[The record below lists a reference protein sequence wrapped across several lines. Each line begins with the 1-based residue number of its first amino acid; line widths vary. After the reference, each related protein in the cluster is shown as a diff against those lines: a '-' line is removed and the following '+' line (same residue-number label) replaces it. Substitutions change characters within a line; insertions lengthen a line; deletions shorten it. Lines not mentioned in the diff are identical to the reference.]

1 MSTLVATSMMLG
13 RLVYILKLTTLKV
26 DVSIWLFI
34 LIKHLYL
41 SDMWVGVVQEH
52 IHEGQVFKKIGPRVQ
67 KMIAILGS
75 IVKIIG
81 EGDLKFSLSK

>member
-1 MSTLVATSMMLG
+1 MC
-13 RLVYILKLTTLKV
+13 R
-26 DVSIWLFI
+26 IWLFI

-67 KMIAILGS
+67 KMIATLGS

-81 EGDLKFSLSK
+81 GDLSDHLVSMRTFTLIYV

>member
-1 MSTLVATSMMLG
+1 MCL
-13 RLVYILKLTTLKV
+13 
-26 DVSIWLFI
+26 IWLFI

-67 KMIAILGS
+67 KMIATLGS

-81 EGDLKFSLSK
+81 GDLCDHLVSIRTFTLIYV